1 MSGCLSENQR
11 LGEKTFLKNKKSKRQ
26 TQSEARGCVFLRT
39 DTETLEAQPQ
49 SEKKETAIFAS
60 YHCAAA

>member
-11 LGEKTFLKNKKSKRQ
+11 LGEKTLKKKKSKGRHRVRL
-26 TQSEARGCVFLRT
+26 EVVFLRT
-39 DTETLEAQPQ
+39 DTETLESQPQ